1 MGNNMESGQET
12 KQTKGSLKEFV
23 SLLKQLDWP
32 KGVTVAALVLALFST
47 LASLAIPLVTKQLV
61 DSLTTDLF
69 NWKTAIFLFAV
80 FVIQALLGGVSYYML
95 AYIGETIVADLRT
108 RLWGKVLR
116 LPVPY
121 YDETETGETMS
132 RITQDTTILKQLVSD
147 HLVSLIT
154 GIISIIGAIAIL
166 LYLDWKMTLIMLISI
181 PISMA
186 IIFPLGRVMHKI
198 AKATQAE
205 MAKFSGLLGRVLGD
219 IRLVKAYRAEPYEQE
234 KGSVAIRSLFGFG
247 LREAKIQAVIS
258 PVMTLIMMGILVAIL
273 GYGGAQVSNGALS
286 AGTLV
291 AIIFL
296 MFQIIVPFAQ
306 MAQVFTVFQKAVGAT
321 ERIQQILG
329 MDSER
334 TEGVSGDQESV
345 LAFQE
350 VSFSYDSD
358 KPVLKNVTFSAVPDT
373 VTAFV
378 GPSGGGK
385 TTLFS
390 LIERFYK
397 PMSGTIYL
405 GNRPVE
411 EIELSD
417 WRGRIGYVSQE
428 SPLLSGTIVD
438 NIAYGLSER
447 PSLDKIR
454 NAASAANALGFIEEM
469 EDGFDTLVGE
479 RGMKLS
485 GGQRQRI
492 AIARALLHNP
502 SILLLDEATSNLDSG
517 SETHVQEALQ
527 RLMIGRTTLIIAH
540 RLSTVIDADQLI
552 FLEKGSITGIG
563 THQELLKS
571 HKMYEEFAAGQ
582 GLAENRLV

>member
-1 MGNNMESGQET
+1 MET

-32 KGVTVAALVLALFST
+32 KGVTVTALVLALFST
-47 LASLAIPLVTKQLV
+47 VASLAVPLVTKQLV

-69 NWKTAIFLFAV
+69 NWKTAVFLFAV
-80 FVIQALLGGVSYYML
+80 FIIQAVLGGVSYYML

-108 RLWGKVLR
+108 RLWSKVLR

-166 LYLDWKMTLIMLISI
+166 LFLDWKMTLIMLISI
-181 PISMA
+181 PVSMA
-186 IIFPLGRVMHKI
+186 VIFPLGRVMHKI

-205 MAKFSGLLGRVLGD
+205 MAKFSGLLGRILGD
-219 IRLVKAYRAEPYEQE
+219 IRLVKAYRAEDTEQE

-273 GYGGAQVSNGALS
+273 GYGGAQVSKGALS

-329 MDSER
+329 MNSER
-334 TEGVSGDQESV
+334 TEGISGASDEALTFKDV
-345 LAFQE
+345 CFA
-350 VSFSYDSD
+350 YDD
-358 KPVLKNVTFSAVPDT
+358 EKPVLNNITFNAVPGT

-390 LIERFYK
+390 LIERFYH
-397 PMSGTIYL
+397 PTSGTIAL
-405 GNRPVE
+405 GGCSIE
-411 EIELSD
+411 EIALSD

-428 SPLLSGTIVD
+428 SPLLSGTIID

-447 PSLDKIR
+447 PSLERIR
-454 NAASAANALGFIEEM
+454 HAAESANALSFIEEM
-469 EDGFDTLVGE
+469 EDGFETLVGE

-517 SETHVQEALQ
+517 SEAHVQVALQ
-527 RLMIGRTTLIIAH
+527 RLMEGRTTLIIAH

-552 FLEKGSITGIG
+552 FLEKGTITGIG
-563 THQELLKS
+563 THEELLKT
-571 HKMYEEFAAGQ
+571 HQMYEEFAAGQ
-582 GLAENRLV
+582 GLA